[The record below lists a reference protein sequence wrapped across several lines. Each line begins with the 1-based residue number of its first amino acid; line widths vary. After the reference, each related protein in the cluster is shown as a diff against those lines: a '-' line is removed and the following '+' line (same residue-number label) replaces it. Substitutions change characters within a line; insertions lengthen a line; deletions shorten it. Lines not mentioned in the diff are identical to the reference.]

1 MTAAN
6 GYSPL
11 ERADRARAT
20 QRRIIA
26 MSDASEA
33 SLVIVLSFAA
43 RHPRY
48 DDVGI
53 CRPAQMQ
60 IMVSHG
66 KVGIDGR
73 LMHDLR
79 LNEERGFFFCGF
91 VPVGNW
97 IVFYSFVFGHE
108 IPFAYERPAL
118 RQKQALPGRKPLTAG
133 I

>member
-1 MTAAN
+1 
-6 GYSPL
+6 
-11 ERADRARAT
+11 
-20 QRRIIA
+20 

-53 CRPAQMQ
+53 CRSAQMQ

-66 KVGIDGR
+66 KAGVDGR

-79 LNEERGFFFCGF
+79 LNEERGGFFFCEF
-91 VPVGNW
+91 VPLGTW
-97 IVFYSFVFGHE
+97 IIFHTFVIDHE
-108 IPFAYERPAL
+108 ACERPFPARSRRSL
-118 RQKQALPGRKPLTAG
+118 RGGPLTAG

>member
-1 MTAAN
+1 MYSPRRPMTAAN
-6 GYSPL
+6 GYSPF
-11 ERADRARAT
+11 EPAVCAKAT

-60 IMVSHG
+60 IMVSNC
-66 KVGIDGR
+66 KADIDGR
-73 LMHDLR
+73 PDAR
-79 LNEERGFFFCGF
+79 SQVE
-91 VPVGNW
+91 
-97 IVFYSFVFGHE
+97 
-108 IPFAYERPAL
+108 
-118 RQKQALPGRKPLTAG
+118 
-133 I
+133 